1 MEIIFLPEAEND
13 LNYWTITGNQ
23 SILKKIA
30 NLIENI
36 QINPFEGIGK
46 PEQLKHNLTGIWSR
60 RINREHRLIY
70 EIVDDKILI
79 YSVKGH
85 YK

>member
-13 LNYWTITGNQ
+13 LNYWTKTGNQ

-36 QINPFEGIGK
+36 HINPFEGIGK